1 MDNYFAF
8 YKYLKATISEFIDI
22 LSQLVS
28 QYPNHSQFIDL
39 VHLSHLDVEVD
50 FFKNVCHI
58 QLHRRTKAFRRLALM
73 SSQKDFSQ
81 NAMMS
86 YLLPLASHVV
96 FSPLTSRE
104 HNMLQEAVNVIGVIS
119 SKLKW
124 NNYYNLLKHYLHQ
137 LTHSLEIHRN
147 IIR

>member
-1 MDNYFAF
+1 M
-8 YKYLKATISEFIDI
+8 DI
-22 LSQLVS
+22 LSQLVLKYS
-28 QYPNHSQFIDL
+28 THSQFVDL
-39 VHLSHLDVEVD
+39 VHLSHLDPEVN

-58 QLHRRTKAFRRLALM
+58 QLHRRTKAFRRLITIC
-73 SSQKDFSQ
+73 SKNDFSQ
-81 NAMMS
+81 NTMMS
-86 YLLPLASHVV
+86 YLLPLSSYVV

-104 HNMLQEAVNVIGVIS
+104 HNMLQEAINVIGVIS

-137 LTHSLEIHRN
+137 LTHCCLDIHRN